1 MVVNVGQ
8 HLFGLVLAFFF
19 FFLQFPHLK
28 VVCPLLQV
36 MKSIMLFPTIERMAQ
51 TPQGRLLT
59 PVLCYFRYLAYL
71 PVFLLSLVPEGLK
84 ACMVRLLLGGIP
96 SLDHTVIQPTVE
108 LLSGD
113 CAGLL
118 QLSLF
123 LRSS

>member
-1 MVVNVGQ
+1 MVVNVG
-8 HLFGLVLAFFF
+8 HHRFGFVLGF
-19 FFLQFPHLK
+19 FFLRFPHLK

-36 MKSIMLFPTIERMAQ
+36 MKSIMLFPTIEHMAQ

-71 PVFLLSLVPEGLK
+71 PVFLLSLVPERLK
-84 ACMVRLLLGGIP
+84 ACLVRLLFGGIP
-96 SLDHTVIQPTVE
+96 SLDHTVIQPIVE

-113 CAGLL
+113 CAGSL

-123 LRSS
+123 